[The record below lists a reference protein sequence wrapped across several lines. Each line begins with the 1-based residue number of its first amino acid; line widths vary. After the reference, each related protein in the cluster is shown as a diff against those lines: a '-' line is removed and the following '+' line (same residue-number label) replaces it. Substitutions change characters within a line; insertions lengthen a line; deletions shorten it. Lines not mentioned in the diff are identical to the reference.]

1 MRDIILILSEIMNQI
16 HDILM
21 FRIGVNMT
29 DKQLHF
35 WVIGFIGLATFLVVF
50 VLVKLIQL
58 LKFHTTILSFIFTFI
73 MMTVFV
79 FAIEIQQAI
88 TDSGNMEFAD
98 AVAGLWGFTVFF
110 AVYAV
115 VAGVLYGMYRLI
127 RRKKSGRGQN
137 KLSKD
142 KLTPKVKKSLAYSQ
156 AEAIPESEAVN
167 TNTVEVENEKPVR
180 TRTEARKQKES
191 FRQK

>member
-21 FRIGVNMT
+21 VRVGINMT

-58 LKFHTTILSFIFTFI
+58 LKFHTTILSFIFTFV

-79 FAIEIQQAI
+79 FAIEIQQAVSN
-88 TDSGNMEFAD
+88 SGNMEFAD
-98 AVAGLWGFTVFF
+98 AIAGLWGFIVFF
-110 AVYAV
+110 AVYAM
-115 VAGVLYGMYRLI
+115 VAGILYGVYRVKKPE
-127 RRKKSGRGQN
+127 RKKE
-137 KLSKD
+137 KLKKD
-142 KLTPKVKKSLAYSQ
+142 RSTPIVEKNTAYSQ
-156 AEAIPESEAVN
+156 TGMSPKQEVN
-167 TNTVEVENEKPVR
+167 IVEVRNENPVR

-191 FRQK
+191 NRQK

>member
-21 FRIGVNMT
+21 VRVGINMT

-35 WVIGFIGLATFLVVF
+35 WVIGFIGLVTFLVVF

-79 FAIEIQQAI
+79 FAIEIQQAVSN
-88 TDSGNMEFAD
+88 SGNTEFAD
-98 AVAGLWGFTVFF
+98 AIAGLWGFIVFF

-115 VAGVLYGMYRLI
+115 VAGLLYGMYRMA
-127 RRKKSGRGQN
+127 RGKKTGRKKE
-137 KLSKD
+137 KLKKDRSTPIVEKNTADSK
-142 KLTPKVKKSLAYSQ
+142 
-156 AEAIPESEAVN
+156 AEIRPEPNIDTMDEQ
-167 TNTVEVENEKPVR
+167 NEKSIR
-180 TRTEARKQKES
+180 TRTETRKRKES
-191 FRQK
+191 IR

>member
-21 FRIGVNMT
+21 VRVGINMT

-35 WVIGFIGLATFLVVF
+35 WVIGFIGLVTFLIVF

-79 FAIEIQQAI
+79 FAIEIQQAVSN
-88 TDSGNMEFAD
+88 SGNMEFAD
-98 AVAGLWGFTVFF
+98 AIAGLWGFIVFF
-110 AVYAV
+110 AVYVV
-115 VAGVLYGMYRLI
+115 VAGVLYGIFRLV
-127 RRKKSGRGQN
+127 RGKKTGR
-137 KLSKD
+137 KLSKQN
-142 KLTPKVKKSLAYSQ
+142 KKPSTPIVEKNPAYSK
-156 AEAIPESEAVN
+156 AEIKPEPNVGPVD
-167 TNTVEVENEKPVR
+167 TQHEKPVR
-180 TRTEARKQKES
+180 TRTEARKRKES
-191 FRQK
+191 IR

>member
-21 FRIGVNMT
+21 VRVGINMT

-35 WVIGFIGLATFLVVF
+35 WVIGFIGLATFLIVF

-88 TDSGNMEFAD
+88 TNSGNMEFAD
-98 AVAGLWGFTVFF
+98 AIAGLWGFIVFF
-110 AVYAV
+110 AIYTVI
-115 VAGVLYGMYRLI
+115 AGILYGMFRLV
-127 RRKKSGRGQN
+127 RGKKTGRKPPKQNKKS
-137 KLSKD
+137 S
-142 KLTPKVKKSLAYSQ
+142 TPIVEKNPAYYK
-156 AEAIPESEAVN
+156 AEIRPESNGGTADEQ
-167 TNTVEVENEKPVR
+167 NEKPIR

-191 FRQK
+191 IRQK

>member
-21 FRIGVNMT
+21 VRVGINMT

-35 WVIGFIGLATFLVVF
+35 WVIGFIGLVTFLIVF

-79 FAIEIQQAI
+79 FAIEIQQAVSN
-88 TDSGNMEFAD
+88 SGNMEFAD
-98 AVAGLWGFTVFF
+98 AIAGLWGFIVFF
-110 AVYAV
+110 AVLCCGCWTLVWYVSNGSREENWAQK
-115 VAGVLYGMYRLI
+115 
-127 RRKKSGRGQN
+127 RK
-137 KLSKD
+137 
-142 KLTPKVKKSLAYSQ
+142 
-156 AEAIPESEAVN
+156 
-167 TNTVEVENEKPVR
+167 VEKRPFN
-180 TRTEARKQKES
+180 S
-191 FRQK
+191 NS

>member
-21 FRIGVNMT
+21 VRVGINMT

-79 FAIEIQQAI
+79 FAIEIQQAVSN
-88 TDSGNMEFAD
+88 SGNMEFAD
-98 AVAGLWGFTVFF
+98 AIAGLWGFIVFF

-115 VAGVLYGMYRLI
+115 FAGILYGTYRVV
-127 RRKKSGRGQN
+127 RGKKPERKKE
-137 KLSKD
+137 KLKKD
-142 KLTPKVKKSLAYSQ
+142 RSTPIVEKNTAYSD
-156 AEAIPESEAVN
+156 AEMSPEKEVS
-167 TNTVEVENEKPVR
+167 TVEVMNEKPVR

-191 FRQK
+191 IRQK